1 MQKNWMRI
9 IKGNESMNIR
19 KFKEIVSAWDN
30 YEENF
35 RLFRVWAENCY
46 TLYEKNY
53 NLEMAEANQLSII
66 SRKIDEIEYDW
77 TNIPY
82 EDAVMTYSE
91 MGWELD
97 EKIKKTKISH
107 DDEWECLYYGIAF
120 PYVYEKIQVI
130 EDNLEFSYAVLS
142 IVKNVATNSRLYI
155 EFIKNLYRGLKEY
168 ELFPAVELIGREQ
181 KKKVFIAMSFDN
193 SMKEARKYIMDA
205 IQSCGYDPMLIDIK
219 EHNNQIVPEIYKEIS
234 DSEFVIADLT
244 GQRGG
249 VYYEAGY
256 AVAKDKKLILC
267 CKEGENPH
275 FDVAQINTIF
285 WKDEEDLKER
295 LVKRIEA
302 TIGINE

>member
-1 MQKNWMRI
+1 
-9 IKGNESMNIR
+9 MNIG
-19 KFKEIVSAWDN
+19 KFKGIVSTWEN
-30 YEENF
+30 SEENF
-35 RLFRVWAENCY
+35 RLFRIWVENCY

-53 NLEMAEANQLSII
+53 NLEIAEANQLSLA
-66 SRKIDEIEYDW
+66 SVRKVDEIEYDW

-82 EDAVMTYSE
+82 EDVVMAYSE

-97 EKIKKTKISH
+97 EKIKDAKIFH
-107 DDEWECLYYGIAF
+107 DNEWEFLYYGITF
-120 PYVYEKIQVI
+120 PHVYKKIHAI
-130 EDNLEFSYAVLS
+130 EDNVEFSYAVLS
-142 IVKNVATNSRLYI
+142 IVKNVDTNCSLYI
-155 EFIKNLYRGLKEY
+155 EFIKNLYKGLKEY
-168 ELFPAVELIGREQ
+168 ELLPVVDLIGRGQ

-193 SMKEARKYIMDA
+193 SMKGAREFIMDA
-205 IQSCGYDPMLIDIK
+205 VQSCGYVPMLIDIK

-256 AVAKDKKLILC
+256 AVAKDKNLILC
-267 CKEGENPH
+267 CKKGENPH

-295 LVKRIEA
+295 LVKRIKA
-302 TIGINE
+302 TMGVND